1 MAFFYMTSRIKF
13 LLSYLLLWI
22 IFFQLS
28 RLIFILYHFQ
38 QTRQLTIKT
47 DLLTFVYGLRMD
59 VSMASYI
66 LLPVCL
72 FVMLGV
78 YIQYFNKAIIYKIY
92 TGVILFFLLVIIL
105 ADLEVYKHWGFRIDA
120 TPLKYLSTPKEA
132 WASVSHL
139 PLLLIII
146 VFIVVYLLFFILL
159 GFSIHK
165 ITRYLKA
172 TQYKAGTLIVLL
184 IFLGVLFVPIRGGLQ
199 LAPINQ
205 SSVYF
210 STNNFANIAAINAPW
225 NFLHGLMNTPSS
237 KNNPYTYFNEQ
248 EANAIVDSLFTKS
261 ASTTTVLNNDTPNVL
276 FIIWESFTD
285 KATQMVINGTDV
297 TPYFNSLKK
306 EGIYFDN
313 VYASGDRTDK
323 GIAAILS
330 GYPALNKTSI
340 IRTPNKAV
348 KLPQL
353 SNYFS
358 RKGYTTSFY
367 YGGEPE
373 FANIKSY
380 LLSSGY
386 QTLIDKNFF
395 SKDDQNSKWGAHDGV
410 VAEKLLKDLAKK
422 KSPFFTTWLT
432 LSSHEPFE
440 IPTEPVIKGSSHTN
454 KFLNSIYYTD
464 YVLSSFIEQCKAM
477 SWWDNTL
484 VVIIADHGHH
494 LPETTNRVNNF
505 KIPMLWLGGAL
516 KYKGMVVDKIIS
528 QTDVASSII
537 YQTNGNPLNYKY
549 SKNIFDS
556 TSGEWAFFTFNDG
569 FGFVDK
575 SSSLLFDNVGKHIIA
590 GKINPDF
597 SNLNRGKALQQKL
610 YEDYMNK

>member
-1 MAFFYMTSRIKF
+1 
-13 LLSYLLLWI
+13 
-22 IFFQLS
+22 
-28 RLIFILYHFQ
+28 
-38 QTRQLTIKT
+38 
-47 DLLTFVYGLRMD
+47 MD

-66 LLPVCL
+66 LIPVCI

-78 YIQYFNKAIIYKIY
+78 FFQFFNKQTIYKIY
-92 TGVILFFLLVIIL
+92 SGVILFLMLVIVL
-105 ADLEVYKHWGFRIDA
+105 SDLEIYKHWGFRIDA

-139 PLLLIII
+139 PLLLIAF
-146 VFIVVYLLFFILL
+146 VFIAVFIMFYLLISFNI
-159 GFSIHK
+159 GK
-165 ITRYLKA
+165 ISRYLKP
-172 TQYKAGTLIVLL
+172 TQYKLGTLIVLI
-184 IFLGVLFVPIRGGLQ
+184 IFLGISFVPIRGGLQ

-225 NFLHGLMNTPSS
+225 NFLHGIMNAPSAG
-237 KNNPYTYFNEQ
+237 KNPYTYFSDE
-248 EANAIVDSLFTKS
+248 EAKIIVDSLFNEKKF
-261 ASTTTVLNNDTPNVL
+261 STNVLNTDTPNIL

-285 KATQMVINGTDV
+285 KATHLSIDGTEV
-297 TPYFNSLKK
+297 TPNFNSLKS
-306 EGIYFDN
+306 EGIYFSN
-313 VYASGDRTDK
+313 VYSSGDRTDK

-340 IRTPNKAV
+340 IRTPNKSV

-386 QTLIDKNFF
+386 QILIDKNFF
-395 SKDDQNSKWGAHDGV
+395 RKEDQNSKWGAHDGV
-410 VAEKLLKDLAKK
+410 VAEKLIQDLQN
-422 KSPFFTTWLT
+422 KSTPFFTTWLT

-440 IPTEPVIKGSSHTN
+440 TPIAPVIKGKGHTN
-454 KFLNSIYYTD
+454 QFLNSINYTD
-464 YVLSSFIEQCKAM
+464 LVLSNFIEKCKSM
-477 SWWDNTL
+477 PWWDNTL
-484 VVIIADHGHH
+484 VVITADHGHH
-494 LPETTNRVNNF
+494 LPETTDRVKNF

-537 YQTNGNPLNYKY
+537 YQTGGDPSNYKY

-556 TSGEWAFFTFNDG
+556 TSAEWAFFTFNDG

-575 SSSLLFDNVGKHIIA
+575 SSSILFDNVGKQIIA

-597 SNLNRGKALQQKL
+597 SNLNKGKALQQKL

>member
-38 QTRQLTIKT
+38 QTKQLTIET

-59 VSMASYI
+59 ISMASYI
-66 LLPVCL
+66 LLPVCF

-78 YIQYFNKAIIYKIY
+78 FIQFFNRQILYKIY
-92 TGVILFFLLVIIL
+92 TCVILFLMLIVVL
-105 ADLEVYKHWGFRIDA
+105 SDLEIYKHWGFRIDA

-132 WASVSHL
+132 WASISHL
-139 PLLLIII
+139 PLLLIAF
-146 VFIVVYLLFFILL
+146 VFIVVYIIFYLLFAFGIN
-159 GFSIHK
+159 K
-165 ITRYLKA
+165 IVRYLKP
-172 TQYKAGTLIVLL
+172 TQYRLGTLLLL
-184 IFLGVLFVPIRGGLQ
+184 IVFLGVLFVPIRGGLQ

-225 NFLHGLMNTPSS
+225 NFLHGLMNAPSG
-237 KNNPYTYFNEQ
+237 NNPYSYLNEQ
-248 EANAIVDSLFTKS
+248 EANAIVDSLFIRS
-261 ASTTTVLNNDTPNVL
+261 AATTTVLNTDTPNVL

-306 EGIYFDN
+306 EGIYFSD

-358 RKGYTTSFY
+358 RRGYTTSFY

-386 QTLIDKNFF
+386 QTLIDKNYF
-395 SKDDQNSKWGAHDGV
+395 KKEDQNSKWGAHDGV
-410 VAEKLLKDLAKK
+410 VAEKLLKDLAIKK
-422 KSPFFTTWLT
+422 TPFFTTWLT

-440 IPTEPVIKGSSHTN
+440 TPTEPVIKGGSHTN
-454 KFLNSIYYTD
+454 KFLNSIHYTD
-464 YVLSSFIEQCKAM
+464 HVLSSFIEQCKAM
-477 SWWDNTL
+477 PWWDNTL

-494 LPETTNRVNNF
+494 LPETTDRVKNF

-528 QTDVASSII
+528 QTDVASSVI
-537 YQTNGNPLNYKY
+537 YQTGGDPLNYKY

-556 TSGEWAFFTFNDG
+556 ISGEWAFFTFNDG
-569 FGFVDK
+569 FGFIDK
-575 SSSLLFDNVGKHIIA
+575 SNALLFDNVGKQIIS
-590 GKINPDF
+590 GYVNPD
-597 SNLNRGKALQQKL
+597 SGNLYKGKALQQMVYK
-610 YEDYMNK
+610 DYLNK

>member
-1 MAFFYMTSRIKF
+1 
-13 LLSYLLLWI
+13 
-22 IFFQLS
+22 
-28 RLIFILYHFQ
+28 
-38 QTRQLTIKT
+38 
-47 DLLTFVYGLRMD
+47 MD

-66 LLPVCL
+66 LIPVCI

-78 YIQYFNKAIIYKIY
+78 FFQFFNKQTIYKIY
-92 TGVILFFLLVIIL
+92 SGVILFLMLVIVL
-105 ADLEVYKHWGFRIDA
+105 SDLEIYKHWGFRIDA

-139 PLLLIII
+139 PLLLIAF
-146 VFIVVYLLFFILL
+146 VFIAVFIMFYLLISFNI
-159 GFSIHK
+159 GK
-165 ITRYLKA
+165 ISRYLKP
-172 TQYKAGTLIVLL
+172 TQYKLGTLIVLI
-184 IFLGVLFVPIRGGLQ
+184 IFLGISFVPIRGGLQ

-225 NFLHGLMNTPSS
+225 NFLHGIMNAPSS
-237 KNNPYTYFNEQ
+237 KNNPYSYFNEQ
-248 EANAIVDSLFTKS
+248 EANAIVDSLFIRS
-261 ASTTTVLNNDTPNVL
+261 SSTTTVLNTDTPNVL

-285 KATQMVINGTDV
+285 KATQLVINGMDV

-306 EGIYFDN
+306 EGIYFSN
-313 VYASGDRTDK
+313 VYSSGDRTDK

-358 RKGYTTSFY
+358 RRGYTTSFY

-380 LLSSGY
+380 LLHSGY

-395 SKDDQNSKWGAHDGV
+395 KKEDQNSKWGAHDGV
-410 VAEKLLKDLAKK
+410 VAEKLLQDLQNKT
-422 KSPFFTTWLT
+422 SSFFTTWLT

-440 IPTEPVIKGSSHTN
+440 TPTEPVIKGSSHTN
-454 KFLNSIYYTD
+454 KFLNSIHYTD
-464 YVLSSFIEQCKAM
+464 YVLSTFIEQCKAM
-477 SWWDNTL
+477 PWWDNTL

-494 LPETTNRVNNF
+494 LPEAPDRVNNF
-505 KIPMLWLGGAL
+505 KIPMLWLGGAVEN
-516 KYKGMVVDKIIS
+516 KGMVIEKIVS
-528 QTDVASSII
+528 QTDVAASII
-537 YQTNGNPLNYKY
+537 YQTGGEPNNYFF

-556 TSGEWAFFTFNDG
+556 TYKEWAFFTFNDG
-569 FGFVDK
+569 FGFVEKDNTV
-575 SSSLLFDNVGKHIIA
+575 LFDNVGKQILKGTGQHIESLLM
-590 GKINPDF
+590 K
-597 SNLNRGKALQQKL
+597 GKALQQVVYQDFMDK
-610 YEDYMNK
+610 

>member
-1 MAFFYMTSRIKF
+1 MTARIIF

-28 RLIFILYHFQ
+28 RLIFILYHFR
-38 QTRQLTIKT
+38 QTKQLTIET
-47 DLLTFVYGLRMD
+47 DVLTFVYGLRMD
-59 VSMASYI
+59 ISMASYI
-66 LLPVCL
+66 LLPVC
-72 FVMLGV
+72 FVVLIGV
-78 YIQYFNKAIIYKIY
+78 FIHFFNKRIIFKLY
-92 TGVILFFLLVIIL
+92 TAVILFLLLIVTL
-105 ADLEVYKHWGFRIDA
+105 ADLEIYKHWGFRIDA

-139 PLLLIII
+139 PIILIAF
-146 VFIVVYLLFFILL
+146 VFIGSYLLFYLL
-159 GFSIHK
+159 FNSGLNRI
-165 ITRYLKA
+165 IRYLKL
-172 TQYKAGTLIVLL
+172 TPYKWGNLILL
-184 IFLGVLFVPIRGGLQ
+184 LVFIGFLFIPIRGGLQ

-225 NFLHGLMNTPSS
+225 NFLHGLLNTPSDG
-237 KNNPYTYFNEQ
+237 NNPYQYFDKQ
-248 EANAIVDSLFTKS
+248 KASVIVDSLFEKP
-261 ASTTTVLNNDTPNVL
+261 STTTKILNTDTPNIL
-276 FIIWESFTD
+276 LIIWESFTD
-285 KATQMVINGTDV
+285 KATHLSIKGEEV

-306 EGIYFDN
+306 EGIYFNN

-395 SKDDQNSKWGAHDGV
+395 KKKDQNSKWGAHDGV
-410 VAEKLLKDLAKK
+410 VANKLLKDIATKET
-422 KSPFFTTWLT
+422 PFFTTWLT

-440 IPTEPVIKGSSHTN
+440 TPIAPAFKGSGHTIQ
-454 KFLNSIYYTD
+454 FLNSLRYTD
-464 YVLSSFIEQCKAM
+464 DVLSMFIQKCKTM
-477 SWWDNTL
+477 PWWDNTL
-484 VVIIADHGHH
+484 VIIIADHGHH
-494 LPETTNRVNNF
+494 LPETADRIKNF
-505 KIPMLWLGGAL
+505 KIPMLWLGGAVSQPGL
-516 KYKGMVVDKIIS
+516 VIKKIIS
-528 QTDVASSII
+528 QTDMAASLI
-537 YQTNGNPLNYKY
+537 YQTGGNASNYKY

-556 TSGEWAFFTFNDG
+556 TSKEWAFFTFNDG
-569 FGFVDK
+569 FGFIEN
-575 SSSLLFDNVGKHIIA
+575 SQSFIFDNVSNQIIA
-590 GKINPDF
+590 GY
-597 SNLNRGKALQQKL
+597 LNKGSHIVNKGKALQQML
-610 YEDYMNK
+610 YDDYLNK